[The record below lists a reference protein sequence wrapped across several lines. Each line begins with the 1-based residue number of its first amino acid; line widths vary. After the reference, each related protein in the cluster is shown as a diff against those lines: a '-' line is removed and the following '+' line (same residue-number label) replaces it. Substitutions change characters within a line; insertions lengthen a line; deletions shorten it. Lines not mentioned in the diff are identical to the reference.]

1 MSVTIYHIVNLDVE
15 EICILNAWKDGL
27 STKFQ
32 ISKRFLAHFVE
43 KIGEK
48 IRWKSL
54 KLKQKF
60 IKKYKNKNKLR
71 NKRKDLLKIKT
82 GNNNFQLF
90 K

>member
-1 MSVTIYHIVNLDVE
+1 MNVTIYHIVNLDVE
-15 EICILNAWKDGL
+15 EIYTLNVWKDGL

-32 ISKRFLAHFVE
+32 ISKKFLALFAE
-43 KIGEK
+43 KIGVK
-48 IRWKSL
+48 IPWKNL

-71 NKRKDLLKIKT
+71 NKRKDLLKIKMV
-82 GNNNFQLF
+82 NNNFQLF